1 MSLCAHRQSD
11 YKLASLPRCK
21 KCKSEMM
28 LVAVV
33 YENLSGYFWE
43 WECCKCSKS
52 YPGTY
57 DISHL
62 SQEDKELTKWCQNE
76 HRRED
81 NRNFRK
87 NNKHN
92 K

>member
-11 YKLASLPRCK
+11 YQIAKLPKCK

-33 YENLSGYFWE
+33 YENLKGYFWE

-52 YPGTY
+52 YPGSY
-57 DISHL
+57 DMSHL
-62 SQEDKELTKWCQNE
+62 STQDKQLALWCKNEYRQEYKKDS
-76 HRRED
+76 
-81 NRNFRK
+81 RK
-87 NNKHN
+87 NNKYN